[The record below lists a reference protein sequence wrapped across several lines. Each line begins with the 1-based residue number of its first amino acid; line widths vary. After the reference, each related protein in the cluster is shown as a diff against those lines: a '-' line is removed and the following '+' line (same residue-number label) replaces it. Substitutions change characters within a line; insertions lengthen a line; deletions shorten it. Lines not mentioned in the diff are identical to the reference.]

1 MIDLAKADGKIT
13 VEESLLFEKMQQII
27 GISSDEIR
35 EALSMSAIDCLSI
48 IKLIPVSIKE
58 IIGKMMIEMI
68 VIDGQVTKEE
78 FDTCL
83 KVCKYAEIPLPNKLI
98 K

>member
-1 MIDLAKADGKIT
+1 
-13 VEESLLFEKMQQII
+13 
-27 GISSDEIR
+27 
-35 EALSMSAIDCLSI
+35 
-48 IKLIPVSIKE
+48 
-58 IIGKMMIEMI
+58 MIEMI